1 MKIIIE
7 GTPKEI
13 AALVVELRERQPE
26 RFAPSDSSSEA
37 FALALPSGIV
47 RSEEKIATGAS
58 SEDNQRSLCSDT
70 SMNCV

>member
-1 MKIIIE
+1 MKITIE

-13 AALVVELRERQPE
+13 AALVVEVQERQPE
-26 RFAPSDSSSEA
+26 HFTPSDSSSEA
-37 FALALPSGIV
+37 WAPKCSLGIV